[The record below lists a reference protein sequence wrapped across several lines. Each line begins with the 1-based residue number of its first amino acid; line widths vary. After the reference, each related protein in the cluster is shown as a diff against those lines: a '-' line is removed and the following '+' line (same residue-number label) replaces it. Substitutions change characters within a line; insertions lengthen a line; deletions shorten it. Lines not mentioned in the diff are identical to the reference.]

1 MGGFGSPFFLM
12 ATLTYATSTELDAVN
27 SILMSVGESPVN
39 ALDDQQ
45 HPSAT
50 IAQKTLRQVCREVQ
64 AEGWAFNTEIEF
76 PIPADSNDEVE
87 FPSNALQVDVN
98 KYKHADN
105 YDVVRRTR
113 TLATGQQVAQLYDR
127 YKHTNKFTELTDGI
141 LYCDV
146 IWLYEF
152 DDMPQPFRDY
162 VTAKAS
168 RIASNRMVNDPNS
181 NEVMSPDETLA
192 RASCIQYDTNQ
203 ADYNIFQD
211 SSHRNPYQ
219 SYQPFQVIKR

>member
-1 MGGFGSPFFLM
+1 M
-12 ATLTYATSTELDAVN
+12 ATLTYATSSEQDAVN

-39 ALDDQQ
+39 TLDTQS
-45 HPSAT
+45 PEVA

-64 AEGWAFNTEIEF
+64 AEGWSFNTEIEF
-76 PIPADSNDEVE
+76 PMAVDNNDEIE
-87 FPSNALQVDVN
+87 FPSTALQVDVN
-98 KYKHADN
+98 RYKHGDN
-105 YDVVRRTR
+105 YDIVRRTR
-113 TLATGQQVAQLYDR
+113 TLPSGQQVVHLYDR
-127 YKHTNKFTELTDGI
+127 YKHTYKFTDLTENI

-168 RIASNRMVNDPNS
+168 RIASNRMIASPEA

-211 SSHRNPYQ
+211 SSQRNPYQ
-219 SYQPFQVIKR
+219 GYQPFQVIKR

>member
-1 MGGFGSPFFLM
+1 MGGFGSPFFFM
-12 ATLTYATSTELDAVN
+12 TTLTYATSTELDAVN

-39 ALDDQQ
+39 TLDTQS
-45 HPSAT
+45 PEVA

-64 AEGWAFNTEIEF
+64 AEGWAFNSEIEF
-76 PIPADSNDEVE
+76 PLPVDNNNEIE
-87 FPSNALQVDVN
+87 FPANALQVDPN
-98 KYKHADN
+98 RYKHADN

-127 YKHTNKFTELTDGI
+127 YKHTNKFTDLTENI

-168 RIASNRMVNDPNS
+168 RIASNRMIASPEA

-211 SSHRNPYQ
+211 SSQRNPYQ